1 MDKALNAHTSK
12 RRKVYEAHSGPRW
25 IACRNRALHDAAR
38 TRPVV
43 CERRIVTNIVLL
55 NNVDHQDLTVA
66 TGHGP
71 EFGDAVNQV
80 LVFPT
85 EWQDLQREYPIL
97 FRRSEEGRFQ
107 SVALVGLDRDE
118 NLFLG
123 DGVWHARYVPA
134 LHQRGPF
141 SIGLTRAEDGSEAE
155 PMVHVDLDSPRITA
169 RGEGV
174 PGQIVFL
181 PHGGNSPYLDAVSDV
196 LGRIHDGVI
205 ANDPMFDAFQVEGL
219 IEPVALEIFL
229 DETNKYT
236 LDDLYTIS
244 AERLAAL
251 DGEALARLHAP
262 GFLQLAFFAIASLGT
277 VSRLIELKTSR
288 LAAR

>member
-1 MDKALNAHTSK
+1 M
-12 RRKVYEAHSGPRW
+12 
-25 IACRNRALHDAAR
+25 
-38 TRPVV
+38 
-43 CERRIVTNIVLL
+43 TNIVLL

-97 FRRSEEGRFQ
+97 FRRSEDGRFQ

-123 DGVWHARYVPA
+123 DGVWHARYIPA

-141 SIGLTRAEDGSEAE
+141 SIGLTRNDDGSQGE
-155 PMVHVDLDSPRITA
+155 PMIHIDLDSSRIVPRATGV
-169 RGEGV
+169 RGS
-174 PGQIVFL
+174 PVFL

-205 ANDPMFDAFQVEGL
+205 VNDAMFDAFQAEGL
-219 IEPVALEIFL
+219 IEPVSLEIFL

-251 DGEALARLHAP
+251 DSAALARLHGP
-262 GFLQLAFFAIASLGT
+262 GFLQLAVFAIASVGT
-277 VSRLIELKTSR
+277 VSSLIERKTSR
-288 LAAR
+288 LAAQ